1 MKLKSLLLT
10 SAIILASG
18 SALAAPSIG
27 FDHMIEQDGDK
38 AISNIPPICAVEIIQ
53 SGSDE
58 LTWNK
63 ESEIKFEFRT
73 MNNMSDTTMV
83 TLRGRTEI
91 VKAKGGENANDMIDV
106 KLGGNATYNGTLND
120 FVDGRSFDIKGTGGT
135 QSIYATLKTNATY
148 DKVRSGNGQRTAMMA
163 EISCD

>member
-1 MKLKSLLLT
+1 MQLKSLLLT

-18 SALAAPSIG
+18 SALAAP
-27 FDHMIEQDGDK
+27 DHMIERDGDK
-38 AISNIPPICAVEIIQ
+38 VVSNIPPICAVEIIQ
-53 SGSDE
+53 KGGDE

-63 ESEIKFEFRT
+63 ESAIEFEFLTR
-73 MNNMSDTTMV
+73 NNMSDTTTV

-91 VKAKGGENANDMIDV
+91 VKAEGGENANDLIDV
-106 KLGGNATYNGTLND
+106 LLDGNATYNGTLND